1 MNEEAM
7 TSCLQRIAAG
17 DEEAMAELFDLTKGD
32 ITRIIASIVPPDD
45 AGDIYQTAM
54 LRVWR
59 NAGTF
64 RTGSPVMPW
73 LIQIARLAAFDL
85 LRTRR
90 RRVALFEKNTD
101 SQPDVMASLNEDRQ
115 EVGHHIAELPDLQKQ
130 IIHLSFFK
138 KLPLRD
144 IAQQLGMPLSQART
158 IRRKALN
165 SLKEK
170 LKLENL

>member
-1 MNEEAM
+1 
-7 TSCLQRIAAG
+7 
-17 DEEAMAELFDLTKGD
+17 
-32 ITRIIASIVPPDD
+32 
-45 AGDIYQTAM
+45 
-54 LRVWR
+54 
-59 NAGTF
+59 
-64 RTGSPVMPW
+64 MPW
-73 LIQIARLAAFDL
+73 LISIARRAAFDL

-101 SQPDVMASLNEDRQ
+101 SEPSFVASLSDDRREIQ
-115 EVGHHIAELPDLQKQ
+115 HHLDELPHLQKQ

-144 IAQQLGMPLSQART
+144 IAPQFGISTIQART

>member
-1 MNEEAM
+1 MSDDPLP
-7 TSCLQRIAAG
+7 SCMERIAAG
-17 DEEAMAELFDLTKGD
+17 DPNGMAKLIALVQPDLT
-32 ITRIIASIVPPDD
+32 RLIASIVPQDD
-45 AGDIYQTAM
+45 ADDIFQTTM
-54 LRVWR
+54 MRVWDKAKTYR
-59 NAGTF
+59 AGAK
-64 RTGSPVMPW
+64 VMPW
-73 LIQIARLAAFDL
+73 LISIARRAAFDL

-90 RRVALFEKNTD
+90 RRTALFEKNTD
-101 SQPDVMASLNEDRQ
+101 SEPSLVASLIDDRR
-115 EVGHHIAELPDLQKQ
+115 EIRHHLDELPDLQRQ

-144 IAQQLGMPLSQART
+144 IAQQFGISIIQART

>member
-1 MNEEAM
+1 MNEDAM
-7 TSCLQRIAAG
+7 TSCIERIATG
-17 DEEAMAELFDLTKGD
+17 DEQAMADLFALTQGD

-64 RTGSPVMPW
+64 RPGYPVMPW
-73 LIQIARLAAFDL
+73 LIGIARLAAFDL

-90 RRVALFEKNTD
+90 RRSALFEKNTD
-101 SQPDVMASLNEDRQ
+101 ATPDLVASLKEERQ
-115 EVGHHIAELPDLQKQ
+115 EVGHHLAQLPEVQKK

-138 KLPLRD
+138 KLPLKD
-144 IAQQLGMPLSQART
+144 IALQLGIPHSQARNL
-158 IRRKALN
+158 RRKALN
-165 SLKEK
+165 SLKES

>member
-1 MNEEAM
+1 MSADPLH
-7 TSCLQRIAAG
+7 SCMERIAAG
-17 DEEAMAELFDLTKGD
+17 DPNGMAKLIALVQPDLT
-32 ITRIIASIVPPDD
+32 RLIASIVPQDD
-45 AGDIYQTAM
+45 ADDIFQTTM
-54 LRVWR
+54 MRVWKAKTYR
-59 NAGTF
+59 AGAK
-64 RTGSPVMPW
+64 VMPW
-73 LIQIARLAAFDL
+73 LISIARRAAFDL

-90 RRVALFEKNTD
+90 RRTALFEKNTD
-101 SQPDVMASLNEDRQ
+101 SEPSLVASLSDDRR
-115 EVGHHIAELPDLQKQ
+115 EIRHHIDELPDLQKQ

-144 IAQQLGMPLSQART
+144 IAPQFGISIIQART